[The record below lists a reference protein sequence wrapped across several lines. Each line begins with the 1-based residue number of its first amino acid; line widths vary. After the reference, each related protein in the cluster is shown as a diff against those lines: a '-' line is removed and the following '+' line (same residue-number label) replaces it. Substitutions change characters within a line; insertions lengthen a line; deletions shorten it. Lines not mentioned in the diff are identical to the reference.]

1 MVAVNNKRDNLKKI
15 DIVKNI
21 HLNVGL
27 PSAYASKVLNN
38 LIDILREN
46 LKLYNKLKIKN
57 FGVFTLQHKDQ
68 RIGRNPKNKAKYNIS
83 ERIVATFK
91 ASNNLKK
98 KINKNAQN

>member
-1 MVAVNNKRDNLKKI
+1 MVAINNKRGNLKKL
-15 DIVKNI
+15 DIVKKI
-21 HLNVGL
+21 HLNIGL

-57 FGVFTLQHKDQ
+57 FGVFTLQHKDK
-68 RIGRNPKNKAKYNIS
+68 RIGRNPKNKAKYDIS

-91 ASNNLKK
+91 ASCNLKK
-98 KINKNAQN
+98 KINKDVKN